1 MNLQSAARFENMRAE
16 APPSARVA
24 DRKPPSFFKKDPWRH
39 NHRRP
44 RAGGNEGVDLVT
56 LAACDSSFGETTP
69 DEGLMALADAF
80 VATGAATVVAASFEL
95 DDAST
100 TEFMQDF
107 YELLLAGRSVEA
119 ALR

>member
-1 MNLQSAARFENMRAE
+1 
-16 APPSARVA
+16 
-24 DRKPPSFFKKDPWRH
+24 
-39 NHRRP
+39 
-44 RAGGNEGVDLVT
+44 
-56 LAACDSSFGETTP
+56 
-69 DEGLMALADAF
+69 MALADAF